1 MKVRW
6 LKEVL
11 AGITVG
17 IVALPLALA
26 FGAASGAGPAAG
38 IYTAIVSGAIA
49 GIFGGSRFQITGP
62 TGAMTVI
69 LISIVSRYGIQGML
83 LAGFMAGLIQLAF
96 GFLRLGKIIHLIPH
110 SVIAGFTNGI
120 AILIFIGQLKHL
132 SGGLLIAMITILV
145 ILLCQRFL
153 PKIPASFAGLLAG
166 MGVFFLLGS
175 QGASVD
181 TIPQVLPLLQF
192 PQMNGALILSL
203 LKPALTIAL
212 LGSIES
218 LLSAAVADNM
228 TQSSHDPN
236 RELLGQGLGNIAA
249 SMVGGVPATGA
260 IARTAVNIKS
270 GGQTRWVSLVHS
282 LLLLVFLLFLG
293 SYTSWIPLSALA
305 GILAVTCWNMLDKE
319 SLVLVFKAPKSYTVV
334 MLATAIITILA
345 DITLAVGAGV
355 LLATVIHAFH
365 SSRLHLN
372 PIIHPDLPENVSA
385 YAIEGTLFFGNANQ
399 LHRLSRENCHSLVL
413 DAKRLHWLDASAGI
427 ELQKLAQLRSS
438 SGKAFLLCG
447 LSEELQSTLIRVNG
461 SKFAT
466 NHLESTLEQAL
477 TNLSKSLQY
486 PDVLPVALLYNRAHA
501 SGK

>member
-1 MKVRW
+1 MKVKW
-6 LKEVL
+6 FKEL
-11 AGITVG
+11 MAGITVG

-26 FGAASGAGPAAG
+26 FGTASGAGPAAG
-38 IYTAIVSGAIA
+38 IYTAIVSGLIA
-49 GIFGGSRFQITGP
+49 GVFGGSRFQITGP

-69 LISIVSRYGIQGML
+69 LISVVSKYGIQGML
-83 LAGFMAGLIQLAF
+83 LAGLMAGILQLGFA
-96 GFLRLGKIIHLIPH
+96 FLRLGKIIHLIPH

-120 AILIFIGQLKHL
+120 AILIFVGQIKHL
-132 SGGLLIAMITILV
+132 SGGMLIAVVTILV
-145 ILLCQRFL
+145 ILLCQQFL

-166 MGVFFLLGS
+166 MGVYFLLGS
-175 QGASVD
+175 QGASVN
-181 TIPQVLPLLQF
+181 TIPQVLPQLSL

-218 LLSAAVADNM
+218 LLSAAVADHM

-236 RELLGQGLGNIAA
+236 RELFGQGLGNIAA
-249 SMVGGVPATGA
+249 AMVGGVPATGA

-270 GGQTRWVSLVHS
+270 GGQTRWVSVVHS

-319 SLVLVFKAPKSYTVV
+319 SLLMVFKAPKSYTVV
-334 MLATAIITILA
+334 MLTTAIITVLA

-355 LLATVIHAFH
+355 LLAIVIHAFH
-365 SSRLHLN
+365 SSKFHLN
-372 PIIHPDLPENVSA
+372 PIIHPNLPDHVNA
-385 YAIEGTLFFGNANQ
+385 YAMEGTLFFGNTSL
-399 LHRLSRENCHSLVL
+399 LHHLKTEACHTLVL

-427 ELQKLAQLRSS
+427 ELQKLAQLRNS
-438 SGKAFLLCG
+438 SGKMFFLCG

-461 SKFAT
+461 KQFAS
-466 NHLESTLEQAL
+466 NHLTSNLEQTL
-477 TNLSKSLQY
+477 NHMNESLQY
-486 PDVLPVALLYNRAHA
+486 PDVLPFPKEYNLGH
-501 SGK
+501 GND